1 MRRREFIAGLGGAV
15 AWPLVARSQQALPP
29 MHPDRI
35 YSEEFKG
42 RADFLGF
49 TPKKWMTFNEAREF
63 VRGLRLRGQAEHREW
78 AAGRLRGRCLQLG
91 RRASPRTPIKC
102 TLRSGK
108 V

>member
-1 MRRREFIAGLGGAV
+1 MDGDRLVGAYKRRLEHFEERRRAS
-15 AWPLVARSQQALPP
+15 PS
-29 MHPDRI
+29 
-35 YSEEFKG
+35 
-42 RADFLGF
+42 DFLGF